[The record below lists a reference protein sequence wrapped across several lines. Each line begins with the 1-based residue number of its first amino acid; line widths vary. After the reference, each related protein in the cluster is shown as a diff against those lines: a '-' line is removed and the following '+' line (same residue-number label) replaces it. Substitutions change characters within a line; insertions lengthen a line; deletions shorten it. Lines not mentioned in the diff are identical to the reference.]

1 MSQDVERL
9 SGGDETKLTQIH
21 EDWAGRLAAFL
32 SCKEACLEQESDV
45 WVFKETTTAIP
56 QRLRHW
62 RLNRRSISQ
71 QNRQAVRAIKFF
83 FIKSSCYFVHLPPA
97 AKASLSGVL
106 QKMKPW
112 WWQVWA
118 VERTA
123 GVHTFNPTEHRITSL
138 HFSLRLSTDWLANW
152 LAVSVTDG
160 TAAQI
165 QHIQGN
171 ALMRH
176 LKPPNQH
183 FSAHRV
189 SRRAPGSSI
198 ILIVRLGSR
207 VALLTRSNRPSVKL
221 CRFPKAGVS
230 AWPP

>member
-9 SGGDETKLTQIH
+9 SGGDETKLV
-21 EDWAGRLAAFL
+21 AGRLAAFL

-56 QRLRHW
+56 QRHW

-71 QNRQAVRAIKFF
+71 QNRRAVRAIKFF
-83 FIKSSCYFVHLPPA
+83 FIKSSYYFVHLPPA
-97 AKASLSGVL
+97 AEASLSGVL

-112 WWQVWA
+112 RWQVWA
-118 VERTA
+118 VERT
-123 GVHTFNPTEHRITSL
+123 FNPTEHRVTSL

-221 CRFPKAGVS
+221 CRFPKTRVS
-230 AWPP
+230 ARSPDLHNCC